1 MTTTPVLP
9 SLPEPS
15 AHMLPS
21 DLTKFK
27 TSETWS
33 QAFSVAVV
41 NPDERSEP
49 LFTAE
54 QMNEHAR
61 RAIESLSRAPAR
73 PSDDQLWDQT
83 LRERDN
89 YHEWADKLADSIS
102 RFIGLD
108 IGEHSSANNPWA
120 RAIDMIPRG
129 TLTEALASRAPA
141 EPADYE
147 PIVEVW
153 HEGRKVTVY
162 PPRLVLRVWGP
173 NIVTE
178 MSDEPFSL
186 RAVQQAMDW
195 LYAHPTESAGPAPA
209 GMLLVSEAALRQIAR
224 AIEGLK
230 RECGMDP
237 ESPQAIRNA
246 QYMSLAYAVRKLGE
260 SHE

>member
-9 SLPEPS
+9 SLTDEQIDNC
-15 AHMLPS
+15 LPLGMAQFS
-21 DLTKFK
+21 TLCGPL
-27 TSETWS
+27 EIR
-33 QAFSVAVV
+33 AFA
-41 NPDERSEP
+41 
-49 LFTAE
+49 
-54 QMNEHAR
+54 
-61 RAIESLSRAPAR
+61 RAIESLSRAPDR
-73 PSDDQLWDQT
+73 PSDDALWDQT

-89 YHEWADKLADSIS
+89 YHEWADKLSERIS

-108 IGEHSSANNPWA
+108 IGEHGSANNPWA

-141 EPADYE
+141 EPAVLPTEAVVGFAAWLTSRPGTLTAGASHDAA
-147 PIVEVW
+147 PWAAAV
-153 HEGRKVTVY
+153 HEYVVAQGWTDVREGVFPHNLKR
-162 PPRLVLRVWGP
+162 PHL
-173 NIVTE
+173 
-178 MSDEPFSL
+178 S
-186 RAVQQAMDW
+186 
-195 LYAHPTESAGPAPA
+195 AHPTESAGPAPA

-260 SHE
+260 SHEG